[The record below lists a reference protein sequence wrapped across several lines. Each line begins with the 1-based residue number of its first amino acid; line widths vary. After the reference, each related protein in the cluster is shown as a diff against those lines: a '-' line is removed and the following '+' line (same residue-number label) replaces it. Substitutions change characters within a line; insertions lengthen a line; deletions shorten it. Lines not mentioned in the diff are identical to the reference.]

1 MYLTI
6 VKVARN
12 YVELERIVLE
22 IVNDNRYSNDEKIKN
37 IKNKYFINND
47 EYDGFQLIKNE
58 IKQIY
63 NGLN

>member
-1 MYLTI
+1 
-6 VKVARN
+6 VARN

>member
-1 MYLTI
+1 
-6 VKVARN
+6 
-12 YVELERIVLE
+12 VLE